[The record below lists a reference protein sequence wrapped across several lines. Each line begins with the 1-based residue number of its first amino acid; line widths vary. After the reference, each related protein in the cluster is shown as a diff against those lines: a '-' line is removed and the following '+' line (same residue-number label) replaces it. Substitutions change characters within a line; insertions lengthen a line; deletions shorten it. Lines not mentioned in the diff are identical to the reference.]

1 MGAMG
6 WQQAR
11 GIRGEVLVGML
22 VGVLVLV
29 VVLVEL
35 EGQGPGRAS
44 CPHHLRATLGI
55 QVARVQVL
63 ADQVLLCGRGGE
75 KAFTSVATTT
85 ASLGPSD
92 WPSLWF
98 RATPSSSLAE
108 SQMSQSQLNQSLRVM
123 VPPHPPGQD
132 PTLTRKGVSG

>member
-1 MGAMG
+1 MAVGR
-6 WQQAR
+6 QQAR
-11 GIRGEVLVGML
+11 GVGGEVLVGVL

-35 EGQGPGRAS
+35 EGQGPGRAP

-75 KAFTSVATTT
+75 EGFNILCHQVSL
-85 ASLGPSD
+85 LGP
-92 WPSLWF
+92 
-98 RATPSSSLAE
+98 R
-108 SQMSQSQLNQSLRVM
+108 
-123 VPPHPPGQD
+123 
-132 PTLTRKGVSG
+132 

>member
-1 MGAMG
+1 MGAVG
-6 WQQAR
+6 RQQAR
-11 GIRGEVLVGML
+11 GVRGEVLVGVL

-35 EGQGPGRAS
+35 EGQGPGRAP

-75 KAFTSVATTT
+75 KAFNVQAAGA
-85 ASLGPSD
+85 ASMAPGGLAFPPQAWPAAEAQMPQSQLGPSPGL
-92 WPSLWF
+92 WPPT
-98 RATPSSSLAE
+98 R
-108 SQMSQSQLNQSLRVM
+108 
-123 VPPHPPGQD
+123 PGQD
-132 PTLTRKGVSG
+132 PKLTRKGVSG